1 MPRKKKEEINVEENI
16 QSHADAT
23 EKISN
28 LIKEHKQL
36 KKQLDSLEEKTKLLN
51 LRDDIMQSKLDTFN
65 NKFLYF
71 ELLVIIISILY
82 IIYQLIY

>member
-16 QSHADAT
+16 QSHADVT

-51 LRDDIMQSKLDTFN
+51 LRDDIMQGKLDTFST
-65 NKFLYF
+65 KFLYF